1 MTPGPTEPTAEQ
13 LQNYLKIVVEDLKR
27 LYDTGIQV
35 KTPEHPEG
43 GYLTLVCWYN

>member
-35 KTPEHPEG
+35 ETPEHPEG
-43 GYLTLVCWYN
+43 GYSTLVCWYN